1 MARVEPIP
9 PREWPAAMREALA
22 AMAPPNARHPR
33 PISEGRPKALNT
45 LGTFAHHPELARAF
59 LTFNGHVMLGTT
71 LSLRQREILVL
82 RVAAVRECGYEWA
95 QHVLLGRDAGLDDE
109 EIGRIAWGPDA
120 PWWSEL
126 EAALIRSVDELVG
139 DGAIGEATW
148 ATLAAELDTQQVM
161 DVIFTVG
168 AYQTL
173 ATMMRSFELEL
184 DDDLQR
190 D

>member
-1 MARVEPIP
+1 
-9 PREWPAAMREALA
+9 MREALT

-45 LGTFAHHPELARAF
+45 LGTFAHHPELAQAF

-71 LSLRQREILVL
+71 LSLRQRDPRAAGGRGPRVRLRMGAARAARARRRPRRRGDRAASPVL
-82 RVAAVRECGYEWA
+82 
-95 QHVLLGRDAGLDDE
+95 
-109 EIGRIAWGPDA
+109 DA

-126 EAALIRSVDELVG
+126 EAALIRSVDELVY

-148 ATLAAELDTQQVM
+148 AALAAELDTRQIM

-184 DDDLQR
+184 DDDLKR